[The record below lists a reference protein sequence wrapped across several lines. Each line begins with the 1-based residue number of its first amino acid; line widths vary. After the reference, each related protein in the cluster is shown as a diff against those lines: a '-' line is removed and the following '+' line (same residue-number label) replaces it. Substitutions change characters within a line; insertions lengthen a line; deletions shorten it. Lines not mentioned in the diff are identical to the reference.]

1 VRGSL
6 SKRVADDLKH
16 SRDVRQDIIV
26 PESHNTIVAVGEP
39 LVSDGI
45 MSTVRMLS
53 AIHLDDEALFATDEV
68 YRVGSDRLLPNDFES
83 I

>member
-1 VRGSL
+1 
-6 SKRVADDLKH
+6 
-16 SRDVRQDIIV
+16 
-26 PESHNTIVAVGEP
+26 
-39 LVSDGI
+39 

-53 AIHLDDEALFATDEV
+53 AIHLDDEAFFATDEV